1 MNPTHDQ
8 EVVYAKG
15 CTNIEQLNELTSSSN
30 RSNDNFKMAFFYNPQ
45 NDYQIYHITCESL
58 NEISNNELPS
68 DHTFYY
74 KLDDKNLYKITCIL
88 ISHSLIVQFLNKK
101 MYGIEL
107 KQGDEP
113 QQEFLTFS
121 NYQRNNLESNL
132 KEYLL
137 ASKQIKKSN
146 VNVFTDPCLE
156 DSWFVNINLYYIPN
170 ISLSPNLSIIKTNR
184 PDRFFFVAPVT
195 NIWIS
200 LKVEIL

>member
-58 NEISNNELPS
+58 NEISNSELPS

-146 VNVFTDPCLE
+146 VNVFTDVQPRL
-156 DSWFVNINLYYIPN
+156 
-170 ISLSPNLSIIKTNR
+170 
-184 PDRFFFVAPVT
+184 
-195 NIWIS
+195 
-200 LKVEIL
+200 